1 MLFGYR
7 AVSHIIGS
15 LQSYACLLGGCELQ
29 SDSMEARM
37 DSSLSNEETRNRPPD
52 HVGILS
58 RFWWT
63 PRWAY
68 ILSIA
73 MMMIFFVADVI
84 LPRGATVAIGYC
96 LVPAIAAGT
105 RRLDFLF
112 GMTITCTALTWT
124 AFFVEPAGYAA
135 WQSAFDRLMVT
146 GVVWFALLLVLRR
159 AAVIRKLIH
168 QRQAL
173 KDTTLE
179 LERSNGELS
188 SFASVVAHDLR
199 GPLNTVGL
207 FSQLLSSSNSIKA
220 DAECVES
227 LGSIQAEI
235 TRMSGFIH
243 SLLSYGRVGSGDL
256 KLQACDCESV
266 LKDVQRNLT
275 ADLERSSVEISN
287 DPLPV
292 VWADTMLIVQLLQN
306 LIENSIKYRSEAIP
320 RIHITAAQRSDGWL
334 FSLRDNGVGIRPE
347 DCERIFK
354 PFCQTDAGKSLGNGV
369 GLGLAT
375 CKRIVERHG
384 GHIRAQSRPG
394 EGTTFLFTIPGDSV
408 APIPATPLA
417 MTQTRPSV
425 PQVGAM
431 K

>member
-1 MLFGYR
+1 MDPRL
-7 AVSHIIGS
+7 SH
-15 LQSYACLLGGCELQ
+15 
-29 SDSMEARM
+29 
-37 DSSLSNEETRNRPPD
+37 EETRDRPPD
-52 HVGILS
+52 HGSLLS
-58 RFWWT
+58 RFRRT
-63 PRWAY
+63 PRGAY

-73 MMMIFFVADVI
+73 ITMIFFVADAI

-105 RRLDFLF
+105 RRLGFLF

-135 WQSAFDRLMVT
+135 WKSAFDRSMVT

-159 AAVIRKLIH
+159 AAVIRELIR

-173 KDTTLE
+173 KDTMLE

-188 SFASVVAHDLR
+188 NFASVVAHDLR

-220 DAECVES
+220 DAKCVES

-235 TRMSGFIH
+235 TRMSVFIQ

-256 KLQACDCESV
+256 KLQVCDCESV

-292 VWADTMLIVQLLQN
+292 IRADPTLIAQLFQN
-306 LIENSIKYRSEAIP
+306 LIENSIKYRSEATP
-320 RIHITAAQRSDGWL
+320 RIHIIAEKQTDDWL
-334 FSLRDNGVGIRPE
+334 FSLRDNGMGIRPE

-354 PFCQTDAGKSLGNGV
+354 PFAQTDAGKSLGNGV

-384 GHIRAQSRPG
+384 GHLHAQSKPG
-394 EGTTFLFTIPGDSV
+394 EGTTFLFTIPEDSV
-408 APIPATPLA
+408 APIPAAP
-417 MTQTRPSV
+417 RVVVV
-425 PQVGAM
+425 PE
-431 K
+431 